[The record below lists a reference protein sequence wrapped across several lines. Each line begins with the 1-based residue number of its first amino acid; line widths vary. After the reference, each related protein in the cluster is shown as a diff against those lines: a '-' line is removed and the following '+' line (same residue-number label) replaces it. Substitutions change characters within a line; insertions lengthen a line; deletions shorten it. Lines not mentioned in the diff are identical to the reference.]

1 MVSSCAFNQRGD
13 VFAYATSYDWFQ
25 GPKVMTKKDG
35 GGGGDGDDKRI
46 KAKKTKLRGGACCC
60 ERIKSLP
67 LKMTGVCCVLGALCC
82 ECGA

>member
-35 GGGGDGDDKRI
+35 GGGDGDDKRI
-46 KAKKTKLRGGACCC
+46 KAKKIKLRGGACCC

-67 LKMTGVCCVLGALCC
+67 PKNDGRVLCFGGSVL
-82 ECGA
+82 